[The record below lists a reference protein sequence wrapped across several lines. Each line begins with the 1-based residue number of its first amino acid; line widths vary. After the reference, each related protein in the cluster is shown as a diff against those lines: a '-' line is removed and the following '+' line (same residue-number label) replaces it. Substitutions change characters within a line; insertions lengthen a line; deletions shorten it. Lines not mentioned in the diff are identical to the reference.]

1 MLSFL
6 GVLFLIFI
14 AYCIWSGHQKEKQ
27 EKAAK
32 AVAGVIALGM
42 AARYE
47 KAESLFKEHL
57 DNEYEPNWYVEG
69 QPESASFMGMVRTMA
84 LNDGIPLPFDAEE
97 EAFYNKVLLAAAS
110 AMEDAGGDKGDQAAY
125 AATKIKL
132 FFHIKGDS
140 PAIRQLFG
148 KL

>member
-6 GVLFLIFI
+6 GVIFLAFI
-14 AYCIWSGHQKEKQ
+14 AYSIWSGHQKKKQ
-27 EKAAK
+27 EKTAK
-32 AVAGVIALGM
+32 AVAGLMALGM

-47 KAESLFKEHL
+47 KAEALFGEHL

-84 LNDGIPLPFDAEE
+84 LNDGIPLPFNAEE

-110 AMEDAGGDKGDQAAY
+110 AMEDVGGDKGEQAAY

-132 FFHIKGDS
+132 FFHLKGDS
-140 PAIRQLFG
+140 PAVRQLFG
-148 KL
+148 E